1 MLSFYNL
8 VLNKRQ
14 AVYLQIVEYV
24 ERLIY
29 LDKVENGDVLPSR
42 RELAVIL
49 EINPNTSQKAF
60 KAMEEQG
67 LIQTNSNSASYLA
80 YTDEKRE
87 EIKQKFTRS
96 FVVEFVERAKL
107 NGMELE
113 QLEALIQKYWDESKE

>member
-1 MLSFYNL
+1 MLSFHNL
-8 VLNKRQ
+8 ELNKKQ

-29 LDKVENGDVLPSR
+29 LNKAENGDILPSR

-67 LIQTNSNSASYLA
+67 LIQTNSNSASYLS
-80 YTDEKRE
+80 YSDEKKE
-87 EIKQKFTRS
+87 AIKQKFTRS

-113 QLEALIQKYWDESKE
+113 QVEALILKYWDECEE

>member
-1 MLSFYNL
+1 MLSFHNL
-8 VLNKRQ
+8 ELNKKQ

-29 LDKVENGDVLPSR
+29 LNKAENGDILPSR

-67 LIQTNSNSASYLA
+67 LIQTNSNSASYLS
-80 YTDEKRE
+80 YSDEKKE

-96 FVVEFVERAKL
+96 FVVDFVERAKL

-113 QLEALIQKYWDESKE
+113 QVEALILKYWDECEE